1 MRLNKV
7 CKIGIYLIGGLFITT
22 LARGQTAEAELESLI
37 EDLVWQADM
46 NEQEQQNAVEIIYQ
60 LAANPINI
68 NQTSEEELNKLFFL
82 NGFQLFALNE
92 YIQEYGDILSLY
104 ELVFIPGF
112 DSTTVH
118 RMMPFVEAIQP
129 APKSYQGNAIRQKGS
144 LTYKR
149 TFEEADGYKPDTNGT
164 TTYLGA
170 PNSWQL
176 RHHFQM
182 GSHTE
187 IYLTADQDAGEQFL
201 FDKQQQGFD
210 FTSFSI
216 TTQKIPQVD
225 NFLLGDFKVCAGQGL
240 ALWNGFGSFKSLS
253 STSSQFR
260 SKTLQPY
267 HSTGEA
273 QYFRGVALSKNFKN
287 WTVVPFFSYTKRNAT
302 LQTDNNLADFISG
315 YYTSALHNTASAYLK
330 RARAKESIAGAVVE
344 KQWRYLQVGG
354 CFFYQ
359 QWSYPYKD
367 ESSSFSAEQNNVAS
381 VFYKYINGKII
392 FYGEAALQTL
402 AHMAIV
408 QGAHW
413 QPANDVHVNI
423 AMRYLPQNYFNIYA
437 NPLSES
443 SSAQNEWG
451 VLTKLAYKLPRY
463 YALQLYWDLF
473 RIPTTSYGSYK
484 PYTGYEMAMQ
494 LSRTPSEYQVKAK
507 ISVSE
512 KTHNLPTEEL
522 ISPARRWE
530 ERTTYKGQ
538 LQLRKEILHT
548 LQTDLKIAGTIVTAD
563 QKEETGWLANVTL
576 KKDLTEKIALTLSY
590 AQFYTSDYLARI
602 YMYEHDV
609 RYAFSIPSFSDKGS
623 RAYLV
628 MNVAL
633 LNQWHLALKIARTFY
648 PDEQTLR
655 TGPAELA
662 TNHKTDAN
670 IQIRWKF

>member
-1 MRLNKV
+1 VL
-7 CKIGIYLIGGLFITT
+7 LITS
-22 LARGQTAEAELESLI
+22 LARAQTTETELESLI
-37 EDLVWQADM
+37 EDLVWQTDM
-46 NEQEQQNAVEIIYQ
+46 NEQEQKSAVEIIYQ
-60 LAANPINI
+60 LAANPIDI
-68 NQTSEEELNKLFFL
+68 NQANEEELNKLFFL

-92 YIQEYGDILSLY
+92 YIQEYGKILSLY
-104 ELVFIPGF
+104 ELIFIPGF

-118 RMMPFVEAIQP
+118 RMMPFVEASRP
-129 APKSYQGNAIRQKGS
+129 TPKSYQGNAIRQKGS

-149 TFEEADGYKPDTNGT
+149 TLEEAKGYKPDTNGT

-170 PNSWQL
+170 PNSWQF
-176 RHHFQM
+176 RHHIQM
-182 GSHTE
+182 GSHSE

-201 FDKQQQGFD
+201 LNKHQQGFD
-210 FTSFSI
+210 FASFSM
-216 TTQKIPQVD
+216 TTQKIPQID

-273 QYFRGVALSKNFKN
+273 QYFRGVALSKKINN
-287 WTVVPFFSYTKRNAT
+287 WTVTPFFSHTRRSAT
-302 LQTDNNLADFISG
+302 LQTGNSLVDFISG
-315 YYTSALHNTASAYLK
+315 YYTSALHNTSSGYLK
-330 RARAKESIAGAVVE
+330 RARVKETIAGAIIE

-359 QWSYPYKD
+359 QWSHPYKD
-367 ESSSFSAEQNNVAS
+367 ESSSFSGKQNNVAS
-381 VFYKYINGKII
+381 VFYKFINGKII

-402 AHMAIV
+402 EHMAIV
-408 QGAHW
+408 HGAHW
-413 QPANDVHVNI
+413 QPVNDLHVNI
-423 AMRYLPQNYFNIYA
+423 AMRYLPKNYFNTYA
-437 NPLSES
+437 NPLAES
-443 SSAQNEWG
+443 SNAQNEWG
-451 VLTKLAYKLPRY
+451 ILTKISYKLPRY

-473 RIPTTSYGSYK
+473 RIPTTSYSSYK
-484 PYTGYEMAMQ
+484 PYTGYEMALQ
-494 LSRTPSEYQVKAK
+494 LSQTPSEYQVKAK
-507 ISVSE
+507 FSVSE
-512 KTHNLPTEEL
+512 KTYNTPVNYLT
-522 ISPARRWE
+522 SPDRIWE

-538 LQLRKEILHT
+538 LQLRKEIPNT
-548 LQTDLKIAGTIVTAD
+548 LRADLKIAGTIATAN
-563 QKEETGWLANVTL
+563 QREETGWLANVTL
-576 KKDLTEKIALTLSY
+576 KKDLSEKIALTLSY

-602 YMYEHDV
+602 YLYEHDV

-628 MNVAL
+628 MNMAL
-633 LNQWHLALKIARTFY
+633 LKQWDFALKIARTFY

-655 TGPAELA
+655 TGPAELV